1 MSYKTE
7 QEQSRFSDAK
17 NAAECLEGVFLS
29 VNFARLI
36 QVFGDKI
43 DKKLNQKSYEV

>member
-7 QEQSRFSDAK
+7 HKQSLFSDAK

-29 VNFARLI
+29 VNFATLI
-36 QVFGDKI
+36 QMFGDKI
-43 DKKLNQKSYEV
+43 DIKLNEKKL